1 MIRRPKLAA
10 IAALNSAYL
19 SAELFLEANGSSQTS
34 GAGAGRE
41 RSDHSIEVHGRQTL
55 SSAETI
61 ETTPTPEA
69 ETSLQT
75 TEGETA
81 LEHEGHDHDGHDH
94 SHDGHNHQ
102 PGPVL
107 NPECVREVR
116 IEAPVEEVD
125 KAFARVLKEY
135 KRHARI
141 PGFRAGKVP
150 EGVVRRRFAE
160 QIKKDV
166 VEQLLPERF
175 QAAIASAGVTPVS
188 QPQLTG
194 LTLEEGKPLEG
205 AAMFEVVPAFSL
217 DGYQDVTV
225 PKPTVEA
232 TEEDFQNELKQLRES
247 RATVEPV
254 EEDRALVDGDWAQI
268 RYSGLVQDAEDAP
281 ALEGQDSL
289 VEIGGA
295 ETLPAFTEAL
305 RGAKAGQEL
314 QVEVVYPVDYTEA
327 NLAGKTVAYKL
338 EVQAIKK
345 RVLPELTDE
354 FATELGDYENLAAL
368 ESRIREHLLLTK
380 QRQSEQETRE
390 ALFHALN
397 ERFPFPVPES
407 LVQQQVDARLDRG
420 LRALASQGMNP
431 DMMRKLDF
439 TRLRAAQRDSAI
451 NEVKTSLLLDRIAD
465 QEQIAVSDEELD
477 HELYMASLQQRE
489 PIETLRARLT
499 EDGGL
504 ARIREQLR
512 REKTASLLY
521 QRLPA
526 A

>member
-1 MIRRPKLAA
+1 MEAFRQADTRRH
-10 IAALNSAYL
+10 
-19 SAELFLEANGSSQTS
+19 
-34 GAGAGRE
+34 AGRKQFARILE
-41 RSDHSIEVHGRQTL
+41 GTIL

-61 ETTPTPEA
+61 ENTPHSDA
-69 ETSLQT
+69 ETSLQPL
-75 TEGETA
+75 EGEIHDHHDPDGQDH
-81 LEHEGHDHDGHDH
+81 LGHD
-94 SHDGHNHQ
+94 HQ

-107 NPECVREVR
+107 NPECVREVK

-125 KAFARVLKEY
+125 KAFARVVREY
-135 KRHARI
+135 RKYAKI

-150 EGVVRRRFAE
+150 ESVVRRRFAE

-166 VEQLLPERF
+166 VESLLPERF
-175 QAAIASAGVTPVS
+175 QAAIAAAGVVPVS

-194 LTLEEGKPLEG
+194 LTLEEGKALDG
-205 AAMFEVVPAFSL
+205 AAVFEVVPPFSL

-225 PKPTVEA
+225 PKPAVEA
-232 TEEDFQNELKQLRES
+232 TEEEFQQELKQLRES

-268 RYSGLVQDAEDAP
+268 SYNGSVQNAEDAEGEAAP
-281 ALEGQDSL
+281 PLAGQDAL

-295 ETLPAFTEAL
+295 ETLTAFTEAL
-305 RGAKAGQEL
+305 RGAKVGQEL
-314 QVEVVYPVDYTEA
+314 KVEVTYPADYTEN
-327 NLAGKTVAYKL
+327 NLAGKTVAYTV
-338 EVQAIKK
+338 EVKAIKK
-345 RVLPELTDE
+345 RNLPELNDE

-368 ESRIREHLLLTK
+368 ETRIREHLLATK
-380 QRQSEQETRE
+380 QRKSEQEVRE
-390 ALFHALN
+390 TLFAALN

-431 DMMRKLDF
+431 EMMRKLDF
-439 TRLRAAQRDSAI
+439 TRLRAAQRDSAVG
-451 NEVKTSLLLDRIAD
+451 EVKTSLLLDRIAD
-465 QEQIAVSDEELD
+465 AEGVSVSDEELD
-477 HELYMASLQQRE
+477 QEVYMAALQSRE
-489 PIETLRARLT
+489 PVETLRARLT

-521 QRLPA
+521 QRLPVS
-526 A
+526 

>member
-1 MIRRPKLAA
+1 MLHI
-10 IAALNSAYL
+10 
-19 SAELFLEANGSSQTS
+19 
-34 GAGAGRE
+34 
-41 RSDHSIEVHGRQTL
+41 GRQVLRKQLEGTIL

-61 ETTPTPEA
+61 ETTHAPEA
-69 ETSLQT
+69 ATSLLTQD
-75 TEGETA
+75 GESA
-81 LEHEGHDHDGHDH
+81 LELTGNESGHDHNDHDHAGHDHDGHDH
-94 SHDGHNHQ
+94 AGHSHQ
-102 PGPVL
+102 SGPVL
-107 NPECVREVR
+107 NPECIRELK
-116 IEAPVEEVD
+116 IEASVEEVD

-135 KRHARI
+135 KKHARI

-150 EGVVRRRFAE
+150 EAVVKRRFSE

-175 QAAIASAGVTPVS
+175 QAALQTAGLTPVS
-188 QPQLTG
+188 QPQLTN
-194 LTLEEGKPLEG
+194 LTLEEGQ
-205 AAMFEVVPAFSL
+205 AMDGTAVFEVVPAFSL

-225 PKPTVEA
+225 PKPAVEA
-232 TEEDFQNELKQLRES
+232 TEEEFQNELKQLRES
-247 RATVEPV
+247 RGTVEPV
-254 EEDRALVDGDWAQI
+254 EEDRPLVDGDWAQI
-268 RYSGLVQDAEDAP
+268 AYSGQVQNEEAP
-281 ALEGQDSL
+281 PLAGQDSL

-305 RGAKAGQEL
+305 RGAKVGQEL
-314 QVEVVYPVDYTEA
+314 QVEVVYPIDYTEA
-327 NLAGKTVAYKL
+327 SLAGKTVAYSV
-338 EVQAIKK
+338 EVKAIKK
-345 RVLPELTDE
+345 RILPELNDE
-354 FATELGDYENLAAL
+354 FAKEIGDYENMAAL
-368 ESRIREHLLLTK
+368 EARIREHLLATK

-397 ERFPFPVPES
+397 QRFPFPVPES

-439 TRLRAAQRDSAI
+439 GRLRAAQRDSAI

-465 QEQIAVSDEELD
+465 AEGVSVSDEEVD
-477 HELYMASLQQRE
+477 QEIYMASLQQRE
-489 PIETLRARLT
+489 PVEALRARLT

>member
-1 MIRRPKLAA
+1 M
-10 IAALNSAYL
+10 S
-19 SAELFLEANGSSQTS
+19 TS
-34 GAGAGRE
+34 
-41 RSDHSIEVHGRQTL
+41 
-55 SSAETI
+55 ETI
-61 ETTPTPEA
+61 EPTTIEA
-69 ETSLQT
+69 ETSLQPV
-75 TEGETA
+75 EGEA
-81 LEHEGHDHDGHDH
+81 HLEHEGHDHSGHDHGDHDH
-94 SHDGHNHQ
+94 SHDGHTHQ

-107 NPECVREVR
+107 NPECVREVK
-116 IEAPVEEVD
+116 IEAPVEEVN

-135 KRHARI
+135 KKHARI

-150 EGVVRRRFAE
+150 EGVVKRRFAE

-175 QAAIASAGVTPVS
+175 QAAIASAELVPVS
-188 QPQLTG
+188 QPQLTN
-194 LTLEEGKPLEG
+194 LTLEEGQALDG
-205 AAMFEVVPAFSL
+205 TAIFEVVPKFSL

-232 TEEDFQNELKQLRES
+232 SEEDFQNELKQIRES
-247 RATVEPV
+247 RATVETV
-254 EEDRALVDGDWAQI
+254 DEDRSLVDGDWAQI
-268 RYSGLVQDAEDAP
+268 SYSGLVQDAGEGVPPLD
-281 ALEGQDSL
+281 GQDAL

-305 RGAKAGQEL
+305 RGAKVGQDI
-314 QVEVVYPVDYTEA
+314 QVEVTYPEDFAEGGTISQ
-327 NLAGKTVAYKL
+327 LAGKTVAYKL
-338 EVQAIKK
+338 DVQAIKK
-345 RVLPELTDE
+345 RNLPELTDE

-368 ESRIREHLLLTK
+368 EAKIREHLSATK

-390 ALFHALN
+390 ALFAALN

-420 LRALASQGMNP
+420 LRALAQQGMNT

-439 TRLRAAQRDSAI
+439 GRLRSAQRDSAI
-451 NEVKTSLLLDRIAD
+451 SEVKTSLLLDKIA
-465 QEQIAVSDEELD
+465 EAENLTVSDEELD
-477 HELYMASLQQRE
+477 QEIYMAALQQRE

-499 EDGGL
+499 QDGGL